1 MMNCKKWGL
10 SMTEDEKNIIKMY
23 LINEGNR
30 LHVELLDCKSTYDAR
45 GTTRTLIKLLEAAK
59 AKEAFDK
66 FNHDL
71 CALLNI

>member
-1 MMNCKKWGL
+1 
-10 SMTEDEKNIIKMY
+10 MTEDEKNMIKMY
-23 LINEGNR
+23 LINEGLR
-30 LHVELLDCKSTYDAR
+30 LHVAVLDCKSTYDTR
-45 GTTRTLIKLLEAAK
+45 GTARACMKLLEAVK